1 MARHNRD
8 GSGSDQ
14 RGFEYCISYQPD
26 WLRHAKVTRSLPN
39 GRQSTMTLFRNPSTN
54 QEEALGNRVRTR
66 ITCEEQGVDL
76 EVTVR
81 GAQEAVRRV
90 CVTFSVP
97 RASGK
102 GTEEVTLT
110 FEDGLPRDR

>member
-8 GSGSDQ
+8 GTGTDQ
-14 RGFEYCISYQPD
+14 RGFEYRIGYQPD
-26 WLRHAKVTRSLPN
+26 WLRHVKVTRSLPS
-39 GRQSTMTLFRNPSTN
+39 GRQSTMTLFRNPAKG
-54 QEEALGNRVRTR
+54 QEEELGNRVRTR
-66 ITCEEQGVDL
+66 IECPEQGVDI

-81 GAQEAVRRV
+81 GRQDPVRRV

-97 RASGK
+97 KGSGK

-110 FEDGLPRDR
+110 LEDGLGRER

>member
-14 RGFEYCISYQPD
+14 RDFEYRISYQPD
-26 WLRHAKVTRSLPN
+26 WLRHVKVTRALPS
-39 GRQSTMTLFRNPSTN
+39 GRQSTMTLFRNPGRE
-54 QEEALGNRVRTR
+54 QEETLGNRVRTR
-66 ITCEEQGVDL
+66 VTCKEQGVDL

-81 GAQEAVRRV
+81 GSQETVRQV
-90 CVTFSVP
+90 SITFSVP

-110 FEDGLPRDR
+110 LEDGLARER